1 MGWDGKDCW
10 AGLIKMRSWLGT
22 QFMAFFWLIARILT
36 FRDKKYRMLTF
47 RQKVPYFNV
56 SRQNRVVFNCFATK
70 QCWGML
76 KMWGQSLF
84 CNQPSKCTTYLL
96 LCISFM
102 NNSQTKSSGYN
113 KMQRRLIVSM
123 SLSGSLWLPLA
134 HSGSLWLAVRLSLAL
149 SGPLWLSLAR
159 SPALSGSLWLSLAL
173 SGSLWLPLAHSGSLW
188 LAVRLVTKVMS
199 SSGRS
204 LFHWLNAMAQGYVLS
219 CQGNFLSPTVC
230 LLSQQQS
237 GVPPQPCIVSLTFTP
252 SSKRLLLLALL
263 WLLLVLLLL
272 LPLSHRQAMCNRTNL
287 GQ

>member
-1 MGWDGKDCW
+1 
-10 AGLIKMRSWLGT
+10 MRSRLGT
-22 QFMAFFWLIARILT
+22 QFMAFFPAHSAYFNVSRQ
-36 FRDKKYRMLTF
+36 KVPYVNVS

-76 KMWGQSLF
+76 KMWGQPLF
-84 CNQPSKCTTYLL
+84 CNQPSTTATYLL

-159 SPALSGSLWLSLAL
+159 SPALSGSLWLSLAP
-173 SGSLWLPLAHSGSLW
+173 SGSLWLSQSLSGSL
-188 LAVRLVTKVMS
+188 
-199 SSGRS
+199 
-204 LFHWLNAMAQGYVLS
+204 
-219 CQGNFLSPTVC
+219 
-230 LLSQQQS
+230 LLSKFAYKALARLTRPLLGS
-237 GVPPQPCIVSLTFTP
+237 ERRSWVP
-252 SSKRLLLLALL
+252 AL
-263 WLLLVLLLL
+263 
-272 LPLSHRQAMCNRTNL
+272 
-287 GQ
+287 